1 MLRIFRTNSVYNY
14 ILLPIIGAL
23 LLIKS
28 FLDTKGISAE
38 GFSIS
43 MPSMP
48 KLEFPSSSMHLFL
61 FLGYISVMFICF
73 QLLKTNSR
81 FAFIKERTFLPSYLF
96 LFIVLTLPKL
106 HFFNPAYIS
115 AVFSLMA
122 INTLFAAYEGKNSI
136 DCSFNA
142 GFFIGIGSLFYL
154 SNILLVILIP
164 ISIFF
169 LKGKIT
175 WREIITPIIGIVLPW
190 LFVFTYYFATNST
203 ALFIENITNY
213 ISYKGE
219 SIIHNYFIIGYFSFL
234 LIIIV
239 VSSLFVL
246 KQNDEEKIKIRRYF
260 KILFLF
266 FFSSLLFL
274 IFPFVSIELI
284 VISILPLTFI
294 ITNYLTFLRRRFWA
308 EFFFI
313 LLILISFTL
322 QFLIEWMRA
331 G

>member
-1 MLRIFRTNSVYNY
+1 MLRIFRTNSAYNY

-28 FLDTKGISAE
+28 FLDTRGLSADN
-38 GFSIS
+38 FSFVT
-43 MPSMP
+43 PSMP
-48 KLEFPSSSMHLFL
+48 IFEFSSVSVHSLIL
-61 FLGYISVMFICF
+61 LGYISVLFICF
-73 QLLKTNSR
+73 QLLNTNAR

-96 LFIVLTLPKL
+96 LFIVLALPDL
-106 HFFNPAYIS
+106 HYFNPVYIS
-115 AVFSLMA
+115 GILSLLA
-122 INTLFAAYEGKNSI
+122 INTLFAVYEGKNSI
-136 DCSFNA
+136 DSSFNA
-142 GFFIGIGSLFYL
+142 GFFTGLGSLFYL
-154 SNILLVILIP
+154 SNFFLVILIP
-164 ISIFF
+164 FSIFF

-175 WREIITPIIGIVLPW
+175 WREIITPFIGVILPW

-203 ALFIENITNY
+203 DLFIDNLGNY

-219 SIIHNYFIIGYFSFL
+219 SIIHNNFILGYFSFL
-234 LIIIV
+234 FIIIALSSMF
-239 VSSLFVL
+239 VS
-246 KQNDEEKIKIRRYF
+246 KQNDEEKIKVRRYF

-274 IFPFVSIELI
+274 IFPFVSSELI
-284 VISILPLTFI
+284 VISILPITFI
-294 ITNYLTFLRRRFWA
+294 ITNYLSFKRQRFWA

-322 QFLIEWMRA
+322 QFFIEWMRE